1 VSGSLLRNQPSRRRF
16 RQRCK
21 ALRISDFT
29 GLSPLVFPGG
39 RRLVTCLLMLLEQAA
54 PADQV
59 VKPLM
64 GDYRDRIPIV
74 LCQDGGIGAVGV

>member
-1 VSGSLLRNQPSRRRF
+1 
-16 RQRCK
+16 
-21 ALRISDFT
+21 
-29 GLSPLVFPGG
+29 
-39 RRLVTCLLMLLEQAA
+39 MLLEQAA